1 MHTHQAVVTPECD
14 KDLPR
19 VCYPCA
25 STPLLHSCR
34 SLSQTLDLFEAK
46 SHCMPQPDALITAV
60 GTHVYWW
67 DGRRQQWVED
77 GGWREVMQQGWSEQA
92 VRAAV
97 ETAMDKVGSSRPIGL
112 RGMLQRR
119 WSVQQVVSTA
129 ADRGIEQMAENGK
142 ARLREEDCG
151 WSCSMDGVSRR
162 CRLAFAHCC
171 PV

>member
-1 MHTHQAVVTPECD
+1 MGCGAEFEGVLAGMKQCFVGGSRGSQGTRGSSSTHTHRMPRMHTLQAVVNPECD
-14 KDLPR
+14 KDLRR

-25 STPLLHSCR
+25 STLLLHSCR
-34 SLSQTLDLFEAK
+34 SLSQALDLFEAK

-60 GTHVYWW
+60 GTHVHWW

-97 ETAMDKVGSSRPIGL
+97 DTAMGKVGSGGLVGL

-119 WSVQQVVSTA
+119 WSAQVV
-129 ADRGIEQMAENGK
+129 
-142 ARLREEDCG
+142 
-151 WSCSMDGVSRR
+151 
-162 CRLAFAHCC
+162 
-171 PV
+171 